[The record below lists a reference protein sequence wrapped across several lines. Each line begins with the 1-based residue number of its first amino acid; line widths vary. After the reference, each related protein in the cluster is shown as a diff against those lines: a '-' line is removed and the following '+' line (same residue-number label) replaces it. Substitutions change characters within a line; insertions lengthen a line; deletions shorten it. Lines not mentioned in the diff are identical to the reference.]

1 MKKFLACL
9 ICFVFLLD
17 LIVGCE
23 TSYNRNMGETEPSI
37 DSVYPQP
44 NIVEYRKNIDEGYF
58 YIVDKNTNTVYMI
71 FYGLHQFGITDAV
84 WPDGKPVTVEELEN
98 NFKR

>member
-1 MKKFLACL
+1 MKKKLACL
-9 ICFVFLLD
+9 ICFVFLLK
-17 LIVGCE
+17 LLNGCH

-44 NIVEYRKNIDEGYF
+44 NIVEYKNNADEGYY

-71 FYGLHQFGITDAV
+71 FEDLHQFGITDAV
-84 WPDGKPVTVEELEN
+84 WPDGKPVTVEELEH